1 MWCDNNQTSI
11 FLSELF
17 FIISCWIVIHLL
29 YILFFSSIPVVK
41 AEGLSDMANPLR
53 REVRQLYKNVSST
66 LTDCCQCTRALLLPT
81 LTFNMRFATHA
92 IFCCLSQTIPKALG
106 LSLVTCLLP
115 LTATVSGTGIPPRSR
130 VLQGASEQCLYEEQ
144 RCHRPQGDQK
154 ACRLWRGCD

>member
-1 MWCDNNQTSI
+1 MMWEQFDISI

-17 FIISCWIVIHLL
+17 YISCWIVIHLL
-29 YILFFSSIPVVK
+29 NLLSFSSIPVVK
-41 AEGLSDMANPLR
+41 ADTVSGSDMANPLR

-66 LTDCCQCTRALLLPT
+66 LTDCCQCTHALLLLPT
-81 LTFNMRFATHA
+81 LTFNMRFASTHA
-92 IFCCLSQTIPKALG
+92 IFYCLSQTIPKALG

-144 RCHRPQGDQK
+144 RCHRP
-154 ACRLWRGCD
+154 